1 MMKYIEL
8 NINKKLFGDDY
19 LIYDWKESDEEIHV
33 YIKSQSRTCACPK
46 CGQNSSNF
54 HATYTRT
61 IQTVPIRMK
70 KTYIDVIAYKY
81 NCLNDTCEL
90 KVFMETLPFA
100 STSQVRTT
108 ELTSLILAVSIF
120 MSNEGASKVLDL
132 MGVKVSNDTI
142 KRIYDKIS
150 IQDEPNIEAVGIDD
164 VAIRKGHTYATAI
177 YDLNDHH
184 LIALLG
190 GRDADTLKEWLEQH
204 KKIKLVARDR
214 ASAYAKAINEIL
226 PDCIQ
231 VADRFHLLQN
241 LIEKMRD
248 IFKAE
253 IPNDIFI
260 KDGKILNDAPEKV
273 KVLKVAPDSK
283 QLEQYH
289 YDNDVPV
296 DKNGKPVAYDNK
308 KHNMDSKQYQKQ
320 AEGRKKNSI

>member
-1 MMKYIEL
+1 MMKYKEL
-8 NINKKLFGDDY
+8 NVNKMLFGDGY
-19 LIYDWKESDEEIHV
+19 LVYDWKESDKEIHI
-33 YIKSQSRTCACPK
+33 YLKSKSHTGTCPK
-46 CGQNSSNF
+46 CGQNSSDF

-70 KTYIDVIAYKY
+70 KTYTHVIAYKY
-81 NCLNDTCEL
+81 NCLNATCEL
-90 KVFMETLPFA
+90 KVFMENLPFA

-120 MSNEGASKVLDL
+120 MSNEGASKVLEL

-150 IQDEPNIEAVGIDD
+150 IQDEPDIEAVGIDD
-164 VAIRKGHTYATAI
+164 VAIRKGQTYATAI
-177 YDLNDHH
+177 YDMKDHH
-184 LIALLG
+184 LIALLD
-190 GRDADTLKEWLEQH
+190 GRDADTLKEWLKHH

-214 ASAYAKAINEIL
+214 ASAYAKAINAIL
-226 PDCIQ
+226 PDCMQ

-241 LIEKMRD
+241 FIERMRD

-253 IPNDIFI
+253 IPNDVFI
-260 KDGKILNDAPEKV
+260 KDGEILNYTPEKV
-273 KVLKVAPDSK
+273 KVLKVAPDSR
-283 QLEQYH
+283 QLEPYH

-308 KHNMDSKQYQKQ
+308 KHDMDSKQYQKQ
-320 AEGRKKNSI
+320 AESREKNSI

>member
-1 MMKYIEL
+1 MKYTEL

-19 LIYDWKESDEEIHV
+19 LIYDWKESDEEIHI
-33 YIKSQSRTCACPK
+33 YMKSQSHTGTCPK

-61 IQTVPIRMK
+61 IQTVPIWMK
-70 KTYIDVIAYKY
+70 KTYVDVIAYKY

-90 KVFMETLPFA
+90 KVFMENLPFA

-120 MSNEGASKVLDL
+120 MSNEGASKILDL

-150 IQDEPNIEAVGIDD
+150 IQDEPDIEAVGIDD
-164 VAIRKGHTYATAI
+164 VAIRKGQTYATAI

-283 QLEQYH
+283 QFEQYH

-320 AEGRKKNSI
+320 EEGRKKNSI

>member
-1 MMKYIEL
+1 
-8 NINKKLFGDDY
+8 
-19 LIYDWKESDEEIHV
+19 
-33 YIKSQSRTCACPK
+33 
-46 CGQNSSNF
+46 
-54 HATYTRT
+54 
-61 IQTVPIRMK
+61 MK
-70 KTYIDVIAYKY
+70 KTYIHVIAYKY

-90 KVFMETLPFA
+90 KVFMENLPFA

-150 IQDEPNIEAVGIDD
+150 IQDEPDIEAVGIDD
-164 VAIRKGHTYATAI
+164 VAIRKGQTYATAI
-177 YDLNDHH
+177 YDLKDHH
-184 LIALLG
+184 LIALLD
-190 GRDADTLKEWLEQH
+190 GRDSDTLKEWLTHH

-214 ASAYAKAINEIL
+214 ASAYAKAINAIL
-226 PDCIQ
+226 PECIQ

-241 LIEKMRD
+241 LIERMRD

-260 KDGKILNDAPEKV
+260 KDGKILNDTPEKV
-273 KVLKVAPDSK
+273 KVLKVAPDSI
-283 QLEQYH
+283 QLEPYH

-296 DKNGKPVAYDNK
+296 DTNEKPVVYDNK
-308 KHNMDSKQYQKQ
+308 KRDMDSKQYRKQ
-320 AEGRKKNSI
+320 AEGREKNNI

>member
-1 MMKYIEL
+1 MKYTE
-8 NINKKLFGDDY
+8 INVNKMLFGDDY
-19 LIYDWKESDEEIHV
+19 LIYDWKESDGEIHI
-33 YIKSQSRTCACPK
+33 YLKSQSHTGTCPQ
-46 CGQNSSNF
+46 CGENSSSF
-54 HATYTRT
+54 HATYNRT

-70 KTYIDVIAYKY
+70 KTYIHVIAYKY
-81 NCLNDTCEL
+81 DCLNDTCNL

-120 MSNEGASKVLDL
+120 MSNEGTSKVLAL

-150 IQDEPNIEAVGIDD
+150 IQDEPDIEAVGIDD
-164 VAIRKGHTYATAI
+164 VAIRKGQTYATAI
-177 YDLNDHH
+177 YDLKDHH

-190 GRDADTLKEWLEQH
+190 GRDADTLKEWLTHH

-214 ASAYAKAINEIL
+214 ASAYAKAINAIL

-241 LIEKMRD
+241 IIERMRD

-253 IPNDIFI
+253 IPGDIFI
-260 KDGKILNDAPEKV
+260 KDGKILDDTPEKV
-273 KVLKVAPDSK
+273 KALKVSPDSR

-289 YDNDVPV
+289 YDNDAPV

-308 KHNMDSKQYQKQ
+308 KHDLDSKQYQEQ
-320 AEGRKKNSI
+320 AESRKKNST